1 MQTTQIIAAARSI
14 AGTAI
19 FAAKIYAVT
28 YVVFGAIEYAVFGE
42 ISIMTANA
50 ASLLTVI
57 VITIMD

>member
-1 MQTTQIIAAARSI
+1 MTTTQITAAARSI

-19 FAAKIYAVT
+19 FAAKIYFLA
-28 YVVFGAIEYAVFGE
+28 YVVFGAVEYAVFGE
-42 ISIMTANA
+42 ITVMTANA